1 MQFPPSRLLPA
12 LMYSDELQWFPP
24 TDRLRFWTGLD
35 RHGVRW
41 LIKFSGGFCAVRE
54 RAPGRDS
61 RRAWQLLFH
70 GSQSWTR
77 AQANQFLYDAWNYVE
92 NG

>member
-1 MQFPPSRLLPA
+1 MASFLIESLIWNAPNSLFDTV
-12 LMYSDELQWFPP
+12 S
-24 TDRLRFWTGLD
+24 LRDMTQ
-35 RHGVRW
+35 GVVAHLWGHTRDDASCSAG
-41 LIKFSGGFCAVRE
+41 IKF
-54 RAPGRDS
+54 
-61 RRAWQLLFH
+61 LFH